1 MSASVPEVGA
11 TTQTPTTGSERTG
24 TIGLL
29 PCMAFAVGTM
39 IGGGVFTLSGIAVD
53 EAGPSAI
60 LGYVIAG
67 AVMLLS
73 ALSFTVVASRSAPG
87 DSGYA
92 SIGTILG
99 PQFRF
104 LTMWAFYLNAV
115 TCIAFVLLS
124 FGSYLQQYFIG
135 SISPTVA
142 AILAVVGLGLL
153 NLGPADLVAR
163 AETVLVGVK
172 VAILI
177 LLVCWGLAVVSP
189 SDLTP
194 IAPQGHGSVLRVTAL
209 LFTAY
214 TGFNVV
220 TNMAGSVRKPQRT
233 VPLAIVLSVLVS
245 AAIYVGVIVALL
257 ASGESDFGDAG
268 LGKAAEALMGHWGAL
283 LVAFAAIVSTLSGAN
298 ANILGSSELMIRLS
312 AQGDAAPRWRV
323 LTRHHHP
330 AASVGLASL
339 IAAVLVLTG
348 GVDSIVALSNVTA
361 VIAMLLVDVAALRL
375 ALHHWPQPGS
385 RLPGGPLLPVV
396 AAVTAAAQLPSL
408 GWVAVVTGTIL
419 VLAGLFVYVA
429 RHRPE
434 LGADIGPLLRAIELL
449 ETPVARALRPRQR
462 RRSGG
467 RDGRT
472 LSPRPAQPRS

>member
-1 MSASVPEVGA
+1 MAS
-11 TTQTPTTGSERTG
+11 TTRPTTTGGGRTG

-29 PCMAFAVGTM
+29 PCLAFAVGTM

-73 ALSFTVVASRSAPG
+73 ALSFTVIASRSGPG

-124 FGSYLQQYFIG
+124 FASYLQQYFLSG
-135 SISPTVA
+135 VNETFA
-142 AILAVVGLGLL
+142 ALFAIVVLGLL
-153 NLGPADLVAR
+153 NLGPADVVARTETFLVA
-163 AETVLVGVK
+163 LK

-177 LLVCWGLAVVSP
+177 LLVCWGLAALSP
-189 SDLTP
+189 GDLSP
-194 IAPQGHGSVLRVTAL
+194 IAPKGDGSVLKVTAL

-233 VPLAIVLSVLVS
+233 VPLAIVLSVLIS
-245 AAIYVGVIVALL
+245 ATIYVGVIIALL
-257 ASGESDFGDAG
+257 ASGESDFGEAG

-283 LVAFAAIVSTLSGAN
+283 LVAFAAVVSTLSGAN

-312 AQGDAAPRWRV
+312 AQGDAAPRWGH

-330 AASVGLASL
+330 AASVALASGV
-339 IAAVLVLTG
+339 AAVLVLTG

-361 VIAMLLVDVAALRL
+361 ILAMLLVDVAALRL
-375 ALHHWPQPGS
+375 ALQHWPGKGS
-385 RLPGGPLLPVV
+385 RLPAGPLLPSL
-396 AAVTAAAQLPSL
+396 AALTAVAQLPSL
-408 GWVAVVTGTIL
+408 GWRAVLTGFVL
-419 VLAGLFVYVA
+419 VLAGLFVYVG

-434 LGADIGPLLRAIELL
+434 LGADVGPMLRAIELL
-449 ETPVARALRPRQR
+449 ETPVARALRPGHHR
-462 RRSGG
+462 RTSTSRETTGPVSS
-467 RDGRT
+467 R
-472 LSPRPAQPRS
+472 

>member
-1 MSASVPEVGA
+1 MA
-11 TTQTPTTGSERTG
+11 TTQPTTGSERTG

-29 PCMAFAVGTM
+29 PCLAFAVGTM

-53 EAGPSAI
+53 EAGAGAI

-67 AVMLLS
+67 GVMLLS
-73 ALSFTVVASRSAPG
+73 ALSFTVIASRSGPG

-124 FGSYLQQYFIG
+124 FASYLQQYFLRG
-135 SISPTVA
+135 VDQTVA
-142 AILAVVGLGLL
+142 ALVAVVALGLL
-153 NLGPADLVAR
+153 NLGPADVVARTETFLVA
-163 AETVLVGVK
+163 LK
-172 VAILI
+172 VAILV
-177 LLVCWGLAVVSP
+177 LLVCWGLAALSP
-189 SDLTP
+189 GDLSP
-194 IAPQGHGSVLRVTAL
+194 IVPESRGSVLRVTAL

-220 TNMAGSVRKPQRT
+220 TNMAGSVRRPQRT
-233 VPLAIVLSVLVS
+233 VPLAIVLSVVIS
-245 AAIYVGVIVALL
+245 ATVYVGVIIALL
-257 ASGESDFGDAG
+257 ASGESDFGEAG

-283 LVAFAAIVSTLSGAN
+283 LVAFAAVVSTLSGAN

-312 AQGDAAPRWRV
+312 AQGDAAPRWGR

-330 AASVGLASL
+330 AASVALASCV
-339 IAAVLVLTG
+339 AAVLVLTG

-361 VIAMLLVDVAALRL
+361 ILAMLLVDVAAMRL
-375 ALHHWPQPGS
+375 ALQNWPGKGS
-385 RLPGGPLLPVV
+385 RLPAGPLLPGL
-396 AAVTAAAQLPSL
+396 AALTAVAQLPSL
-408 GWVAVVTGTIL
+408 GWPATLTGFFL
-419 VLAGLFVYVA
+419 VLAGLFVYVG

-434 LGADIGPLLRAIELL
+434 LGADVGPMLRAIELL
-449 ETPVARALRPRQR
+449 ETPVARALRPRNH
-462 RRSGG
+462 
-467 RDGRT
+467 RT
-472 LSPRPAQPRS
+472 GATPAGTAPGPVSSR